1 MDIKIE
7 GFVET
12 DANYMRTALNLRYE
26 IFTEEFKIDKYYEFD
41 GLDKDATHYLLF
53 VDMLPVG
60 VARWRRVNNELFID
74 RFGIRKNYRSK
85 GFAFLF
91 LKYIVDELIPSKLP
105 IYLLGFPANKNF
117 HDFVGFTEIVE
128 EMEQEG
134 KTFIKLKY
142 LHKETYG

>member
-12 DANYMRTALNLRYE
+12 NANYMRTALNLRYE

-41 GLDKDATHYLLF
+41 GLDKDATHYLMF

-60 VARWRRVNNELFID
+60 VARWRKVNNELFID
-74 RFGIRKNYRSK
+74 RFGIHTNYRNK

-91 LKYIVDELIPSKLP
+91 LKYIINELLPSKLP
-105 IYLLGFPANKNF
+105 IYLLGFPGNKNF

-128 EMEQEG
+128 EMEQG
-134 KTFIKLKY
+134 GITFIKLKY
-142 LHKETYG
+142 HYKETYG